1 MSVPSIM
8 IDPIAYPIISPRKA
22 MMSTITVLD
31 LFTGAGG
38 LTRGWHDAADELGYK
53 TEIVGSVELD
63 ATAALTYAEN
73 FGATG
78 QFVGPIEEWLREVNT
93 PEAEVI
99 LGGPPCQ
106 GFSTLGKRDIN
117 DVRNILWKW
126 YAETIVRA
134 RPKYFIVENVLP
146 FLKSAEYEAFKK
158 STEAGGILEAYEL
171 VAHRLAA
178 PLFGSPQNRKRAVV
192 IGRRKDAP
200 SVKPPTITH
209 PTESDWVK
217 VRQAFKDIDPMVD
230 GIQLPDRRSSSG
242 APGPFLTSELHL
254 GRTYTQKS
262 LERFAW
268 IPEGGN
274 RFNIPD
280 ELLAPCWRK
289 SPTGYSDVMGRLH
302 EEKPSVTIRTEF
314 DKPEKGRYLHP
325 TAHRAITHRE
335 AARLQGFPDDFKWFG
350 SKPQI
355 AKQIGNAVPVQLA
368 EAISTSVIAAVQK
381 ARSLTSQPVD
391 DNESLIADAG

>member
-1 MSVPSIM
+1 
-8 IDPIAYPIISPRKA
+8 
-22 MMSTITVLD
+22 MSTITVLD

-38 LTRGWHDAADELGYK
+38 LTRGWHDAADDMGYT

-78 QFVGPIEEWLREVNT
+78 QFVGPIEEWLREVKT
-93 PEAEVI
+93 PKAEVI
-99 LGGPPCQ
+99 LGGPHCQ

-134 RPKYFIVENVLP
+134 RPKYFVVENVLP
-146 FLKSAEYEAFKK
+146 FIKSAEFEAFKK
-158 STEAGGILEAYEL
+158 STEKGGILEAYEL
-171 VAHRLAA
+171 EAHQLAA

-192 IGRRKDAP
+192 IGRRRDAP
-200 SVKPPTITH
+200 PVTPPTITH
-209 PTESDWVK
+209 PTKADWVT
-217 VRQAFKDIDPMVD
+217 VRQAFKDIEPLVD
-230 GIQLPDRRSSSG
+230 GVQLPDRRSDSG
-242 APGPFLTSELHL
+242 LPGPFLTSELHL
-254 GRTYTQKS
+254 GRSYTKKS
-262 LERFAW
+262 LERFAS
-268 IPEGGN
+268 IPKGGN
-274 RFNIPD
+274 RFDIP
-280 ELLAPCWRK
+280 EKLLAPCWRK

-302 EEKPSVTIRTEF
+302 EDRPSVTIRTEF

-325 TAHRAITHRE
+325 TANRAITHRE

-355 AKQIGNAVPVQLA
+355 AKQIGNAVPIHLA
-368 EAISTSVIAAVQK
+368 KAISSSVITAVQK
-381 ARSLTSQPVD
+381 ARSFTSQPVD
-391 DNESLIADAG
+391 SSESLIADAG